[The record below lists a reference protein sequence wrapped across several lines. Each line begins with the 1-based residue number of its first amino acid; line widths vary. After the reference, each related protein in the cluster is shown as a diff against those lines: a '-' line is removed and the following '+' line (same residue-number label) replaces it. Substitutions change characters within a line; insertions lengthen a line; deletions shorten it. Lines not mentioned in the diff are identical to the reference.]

1 MDNDEKT
8 FTQEEVSRIVR
19 DRLATERRKYEKEFN
34 GKMLNLT
41 ARNKL
46 MAAGLNPDLADH
58 FNFIDENS
66 IENTIA
72 AITESI
78 EKKTLAGTF
87 SKKDPAYNPN
97 SGGFI
102 DKHPAY
108 HDPSKPKD
116 DTEDIKKAMG
126 L

>member
-19 DRLATERRKYEKEFN
+19 DRLAAERRKYEKEFN

-58 FNFIDENS
+58 FNFIDES
-66 IENTIA
+66 SVENTIA
-72 AITESI
+72 ALTESI
-78 EKKTLAGTF
+78 EKKALAGTF
-87 SKKDPAYNPN
+87 SKRDPVYNPNGGGSIENHPAYN
-97 SGGFI
+97 
-102 DKHPAY
+102 
-108 HDPSKPKD
+108 DPSKPKD

>member
-1 MDNDEKT
+1 MDDEKT

-19 DRLATERRKYEKEFN
+19 ERLATERRKYEKEYN
-34 GKMLNLT
+34 SKMLNLS

-58 FNFIDENS
+58 FNYIDEDS
-66 IENTIA
+66 IDNVIA

-78 EKKTLAGTF
+78 EKKTLSGTF
-87 SKKDPAYNPN
+87 SEKEPVYEPN
-97 SGGFI
+97 RGAANGI
-102 DKHPAY
+102 RIPYD
-108 HDPSKPKD
+108 DPSKPKD
-116 DTEDIKKAMG
+116 DTESIKKAMG